1 MDGVQEEVSIGVTN
15 LSKKYGYVELLN
27 YLRVVVDEPGGFGRK
42 DNLDEAASEYAS
54 KVIYIKTCLR
64 VSQKGKY
71 SGIGCTK

>member
-1 MDGVQEEVSIGVTN
+1 MDGVQEQVSIGVTN
-15 LSKKYGYVELLN
+15 LSKKYVKLLN

-42 DNLDEAASEYAS
+42 GNLDEAASEYAS

-71 SGIGCTK
+71 SGVGCTE